1 MRDARPCP
9 VFYGLPMT
17 RIFSFFVLFLFAVP
31 AAADTLVG
39 QATIVNGDTVR
50 IGGKTVHLYGIDAPE
65 MDQFCIDKRGN
76 RFNCGQV
83 SMRRLFLYIGADPL
97 DCIVKSQMPKGAVSA
112 TCRVKSYFR
121 HTENGATRGEKFDV
135 ALEMVLTGHAFAT
148 IGISDD
154 YEDAEARA
162 RLARK
167 GFWSGEFTRPSEWQ
181 AKRKAYRK

>member
-1 MRDARPCP
+1 
-9 VFYGLPMT
+9 MT
-17 RIFSFFVLFLFAVP
+17 SMITCLLATCLSF
-31 AAADTLVG
+31 
-39 QATIVNGDTVR
+39 Q
-50 IGGKTVHLYGIDAPE
+50 YDAPVTRTPQLTAT
-65 MDQFCIDKRGN
+65 DI
-76 RFNCGQV
+76 
-83 SMRRLFLYIGADPL
+83 S
-97 DCIVKSQMPKGAVSA
+97 SQMPKGAVSA

-148 IGISDD
+148 IGLSDD

-181 AKRKAYRK
+181 AQRKAYRK